1 MTTDDFRNK
10 VEKLGFQTCRGN
22 NVISIKKADVV
33 VASIYVDKWARYDL
47 SSRRLT
53 SASMIPQLTKLL
65 AEYGDTP
72 VEDRE
77 EAYYRIWIPV
87 LSGNHRA
94 YIHGTSSDSAIIAFT
109 NDKNLADK
117 VSERGARD
125 VVILMDRI
133 HNIKVE
139 KERIR

>member
-10 VEKLGFQTCRGN
+10 VEKLGFETYRGN
-22 NVISIKKADVV
+22 NVISIKRAGVV
-33 VASIYVDKWARYDL
+33 VASASVDKWARYDI

-53 SASMIPQLTKLL
+53 SAERIPQLTKLL

-77 EAYYRIWIPV
+77 DAYYRIWIPV
-87 LSGNHRA
+87 LSKEHRV
-94 YIHGTSSDSAIIAFT
+94 YIHGTSSDSAVVAFT
-109 NDKNLADK
+109 NDKNLADR
-117 VSERGARD
+117 VSGKTVKD
-125 VVILMDRI
+125 VVLLMDRI

-139 KERIR
+139 KERVQ

>member
-1 MTTDDFRNK
+1 MTTDDFREK
-10 VEKLGFQTCRGN
+10 VERLGFNTYRGN
-22 NVISIKKADVV
+22 NTISIERSGVV
-33 VASIYVDKWARYDL
+33 VASVSIDRWARYDF
-47 SSRRLT
+47 SSRKLI
-53 SASMIPQLTKLL
+53 SAEKMPQLTKLL

-87 LSGNHRA
+87 LSKEHTV
-94 YIHGTSSDSAIIAFT
+94 YIHGTSSDSAVIAFT

-117 VSERGARD
+117 VSERGAKD
-125 VVILMDRI
+125 VMLLMDRI

-139 KERIR
+139 KERV

>member
-1 MTTDDFRNK
+1 MTTDDFREK
-10 VEKLGFQTCRGN
+10 IEKLGFKTYRGN
-22 NVISIKKADVV
+22 NTISIERSGVV
-33 VASIYVDKWARYDL
+33 VASVSVDKWARYDL
-47 SSRRLT
+47 SSRRPVST
-53 SASMIPQLTKLL
+53 SMIPQLTKLL

-87 LSGNHRA
+87 LSKGHRA
-94 YIHGTSSDSAIIAFT
+94 YIHGTSSDSAVVAFT

-117 VSERGARD
+117 VSERGAEA
-125 VVILMDRI
+125 VVLLMDRI

-139 KERIR
+139 KERI

>member
-1 MTTDDFRNK
+1 MTTDDFREK
-10 VEKLGFQTCRGN
+10 VESLGFTTYRGN
-22 NVISIKKADVV
+22 NTISIKQSGIV
-33 VASIYVDKWARYDL
+33 VASISVDRWARYDL
-47 SSRRLT
+47 SSRRLV
-53 SASMIPQLTKLL
+53 SAKKMPQLTKLL

-87 LSGNHRA
+87 LSKEHRV
-94 YIHGTSSDSAIIAFT
+94 YIHGTSSDSAVIAFT

-117 VSERGARD
+117 VSRQGAEA
-125 VVILMDRI
+125 VVLLMDRI

-139 KERIR
+139 KERV

>member
-1 MTTDDFRNK
+1 MTTNDFREK
-10 VEKLGFQTCRGN
+10 VESLGFTTYRGN
-22 NVISIKKADVV
+22 NTISIKRSGIV
-33 VASIYVDKWARYDL
+33 VASISVDGWARYDL
-47 SSRRLT
+47 SSRRLV
-53 SASMIPQLTKLL
+53 SAKKMPQLTKLL

-87 LSGNHRA
+87 LSKEHRV
-94 YIHGTSSDSAIIAFT
+94 YIHGASSDSAVIAFT

-117 VSERGARD
+117 VSERGAETTAL
-125 VVILMDRI
+125 IMNRI

-139 KERIR
+139 KERI

>member
-1 MTTDDFRNK
+1 MTTNDFREK
-10 VEKLGFQTCRGN
+10 VKSLGFTTYRGN
-22 NVISIKKADVV
+22 NTISIKRSGVV
-33 VASIYVDKWARYDL
+33 VASISVDRWARYDL
-47 SSRRLT
+47 SSRRLI
-53 SASMIPQLTKLL
+53 SAEMMPQLTKLL

-87 LSGNHRA
+87 LSKEHRV
-94 YIHGTSSDSAIIAFT
+94 YIHGASSDSAVIAFT

-117 VSERGARD
+117 VSERGAETTAL
-125 VVILMDRI
+125 LMNRI

-139 KERIR
+139 KEMV

>member
-1 MTTDDFRNK
+1 MTTDDFREK
-10 VEKLGFQTCRGN
+10 VESLGFITYRGN
-22 NVISIKKADVV
+22 NTISIERSGVV
-33 VASIYVDKWARYDL
+33 VASISIDRWARYDL
-47 SSRRLT
+47 SSRRLV
-53 SASMIPQLTKLL
+53 SAEKMPQLTKLL

-87 LSGNHRA
+87 LSKEHRV
-94 YIHGTSSDSAIIAFT
+94 YIHGASSDSAVIAFT

-117 VSERGARD
+117 VSERGAEATAL
-125 VVILMDRI
+125 LMNRI

-139 KERIR
+139 KERV

>member
-10 VEKLGFQTCRGN
+10 VENLGFKTYRGN
-22 NVISIKKADVV
+22 NTISIEWSGVV
-33 VASIYVDKWARYDL
+33 VASISVDRWARYDF
-47 SSRRLT
+47 SSRRLID
-53 SASMIPQLTKLL
+53 AEGMPQLTKLL
-65 AEYGDTP
+65 AEYGGTP

-87 LSGNHRA
+87 LSKEHRA
-94 YIHGTSSDSAIIAFT
+94 YIHGTSSDSAVIAFT

-117 VSERGARD
+117 VSGRD
-125 VVILMDRI
+125 AKAVVLLMDRI

-139 KERIR
+139 KERVQ

>member
-1 MTTDDFRNK
+1 MKTDDFRDK
-10 VEKLGFQTCRGN
+10 VEKLGFKTYRGN
-22 NVISIKKADVV
+22 NVISIKKADVL
-33 VASIYVDKWARYDL
+33 VASISVDKWARYDL
-47 SSRRLT
+47 NSRRLT

-77 EAYYRIWIPV
+77 EAYYMIWIPV
-87 LSGNHRA
+87 LSKECRV
-94 YIHGTSSDSAIIAFT
+94 YIHGTSSDSAVIAFT

-117 VSERGARD
+117 VSERGAKA
-125 VVILMDRI
+125 VVLLMDRI

-139 KERIR
+139 KERI

>member
-1 MTTDDFRNK
+1 MKTDDFRDK
-10 VEKLGFQTCRGN
+10 VEKLGFKTYRGN
-22 NVISIKKADVV
+22 NVISIKRADIV
-33 VASIYVDKWARYDL
+33 VASVSVDKRARYDL

-87 LSGNHRA
+87 LSKEHKV
-94 YIHGTSSDSAIIAFT
+94 YIHGTSSDSAVIAFT

-117 VSERGARD
+117 VSERGAETTAL
-125 VVILMDRI
+125 LMNRI
-133 HNIKVE
+133 HNIEVE
-139 KERIR
+139 KERV

>member
-1 MTTDDFRNK
+1 MRTEDFREK
-10 VEKLGFQTCRGN
+10 VEGLGFSTYRGN
-22 NVISIKKADVV
+22 NTISIKRSDVV
-33 VASIYVDKWARYDL
+33 VASISIDRWARYDF
-47 SSRRLT
+47 SSRGLI
-53 SASMIPQLTKLL
+53 SAEKMPQLTKLL

-87 LSGNHRA
+87 LSKEHKV
-94 YIHGTSSDSAIIAFT
+94 YIHGTSSDSAVVAFT

-117 VSERGARD
+117 VSERGAKD
-125 VVILMDRI
+125 VMLLMERI

-139 KERIR
+139 KERV

>member
-1 MTTDDFRNK
+1 MTTDDFREK
-10 VEKLGFQTCRGN
+10 VESLGFTTYRGN
-22 NVISIKKADVV
+22 NTISINRSGIV
-33 VASIYVDKWARYDL
+33 VASISVDRWARYDL
-47 SSRRLT
+47 SSRRLV
-53 SASMIPQLTKLL
+53 SAKKMPQLTKLL

-87 LSGNHRA
+87 LSKEHRV
-94 YIHGTSSDSAIIAFT
+94 YVHGASSDSAVIAFT

-117 VSERGARD
+117 VSERGAETTAL
-125 VVILMDRI
+125 IMNRI

-139 KERIR
+139 KERV

>member
-1 MTTDDFRNK
+1 MTTEDFRGK
-10 VEKLGFQTCRGN
+10 VEKLGFKTYRGN
-22 NVISIKKADVV
+22 NVISIKRAGVV
-33 VASIYVDKWARYDL
+33 VASASVDKWARYDI

-87 LSGNHRA
+87 LSKEHKV
-94 YIHGTSSDSAIIAFT
+94 YIYGASSDSAVVAFT

-117 VSERGARD
+117 VSEQGAKD
-125 VVILMDRI
+125 VVLLMDRI

-139 KERIR
+139 KERI

>member
-1 MTTDDFRNK
+1 MTTDDFRDK
-10 VEKLGFQTCRGN
+10 VEKLGFKTYRGN
-22 NVISIKKADVV
+22 NVISIKRADAV
-33 VASIYVDKWARYDL
+33 VASVSVDEWARYDL

-87 LSGNHRA
+87 LSKEHKV
-94 YIHGTSSDSAIIAFT
+94 YTHGTSSDSAVIAFT

-117 VSERGARD
+117 VSERGAKA
-125 VVILMDRI
+125 VMLLMDRI

-139 KERIR
+139 KERA

>member
-1 MTTDDFRNK
+1 MTTNDFREK
-10 VEKLGFQTCRGN
+10 VESLGFTTYRGN
-22 NVISIKKADVV
+22 NTISIKRSGIV
-33 VASIYVDKWARYDL
+33 VASISVDGWARYDL
-47 SSRRLT
+47 SSRRLV
-53 SASMIPQLTKLL
+53 SAKKMPQLTKLL

-87 LSGNHRA
+87 LSKEHRV
-94 YIHGTSSDSAIIAFT
+94 YIHGASSDSVVIAFT

-117 VSERGARD
+117 VSERGAETTAL
-125 VVILMDRI
+125 IMNRI

-139 KERIR
+139 KERI